1 MKGILLIDKQQDWTS
16 SDVVAKLRGILH
28 EKRIGHTGTLD
39 PMATGLLCV
48 FVGRATRA
56 VEFAENHSKRY
67 IASIRLG
74 TTTDTEDIWGKVM
87 SQNPAEVSEGQLLSA
102 LESFKGEISQIP
114 PMYSAIKIK
123 GQKLYKIARAGGEVE
138 RPARNITIHSLELIG
153 HENGDYVLD
162 ISCSKGTYIR
172 SLCRDIGEKLGCGA
186 CMSALR
192 RVEAGNFKIENAYTL
207 SQVQQAADRGEADK
221 LLLPMDS
228 LFEAYPAC
236 TVSSADEK
244 LIRCGNSPVSKLSGG
259 DYRVY
264 SENGEFLALCRVNK
278 NRLETLK
285 SFFEV

>member
-1 MKGILLIDKQQDWTS
+1 MKGILLIDKEQDWTS
-16 SDVVAKLRGILH
+16 SDVVAKLRGILR

-56 VEFAENHSKRY
+56 VEFAENHRKRY

-74 TTTDTEDIWGKVM
+74 TTTDTEDIWGKVL
-87 SQNPAEVSEGQLLSA
+87 SQNQADVSEEELLSA
-102 LESFKGEISQIP
+102 LECFKGEISQVP

-138 RPARNITIHSLELIG
+138 RPARNITIHSLELLG
-153 HENGDYVLD
+153 QENGDYVLD
-162 ISCSKGTYIR
+162 ITCSKGTYIR

-192 RVEAGNFKIENAYTL
+192 RIEAGNFKIENAYTI
-207 SQVQQAADRGEADK
+207 SQVQEAADRGDTEK
-221 LLLPMDS
+221 LLIPMDR
-228 LFEAYPAC
+228 LFDDYPAYIA
-236 TVSSADEK
+236 TAKDER
-244 LIRCGNSPVSKLSGG
+244 LIRCGNAPSSKLSDGE
-259 DYRVY
+259 YRVY
-264 SENGEFLALCRVNK
+264 SENGEFLALCRQNK
-278 NRLETLK
+278 GKLETLK

>member
-16 SDVVAKLRGILH
+16 SDVVAKLRGILR

-74 TTTDTEDIWGKVM
+74 TTTDTEDIWGKVL
-87 SQNPAEVSEGQLLSA
+87 SQKPAEVSESELLSA

-153 HENGDYVLD
+153 QENGDYVLD

-192 RVEAGNFKIENAYTL
+192 RIEAGNFKIENAYTL

-228 LFEAYPAC
+228 LFESYPAC
-236 TVSSADEK
+236 TVSPADEK
-244 LIRCGNSPVSKLSGG
+244 LIRCGNAPVSKLSGG
-259 DYRVY
+259 EYRVY
-264 SENGEFLALCRVNK
+264 SQSGEFLALCRQNK
-278 NRLETLK
+278 GKLETLK

>member
-28 EKRIGHTGTLD
+28 EKRIGHSGTLD

-56 VEFAENHSKRY
+56 VEFAESHRKRY

-74 TTTDTEDIWGKVM
+74 TTTDTEDIWGKVL
-87 SQNPAEVSEGQLLSA
+87 SENKAEVSESELLKA
-102 LESFKGEISQIP
+102 LDSFKGEISQVP

-138 RPARNITIHSLELIG
+138 RPARQITIHSIELLG
-153 HENGDYVLD
+153 QENGDYVLD

-192 RVEAGNFKIENAYTL
+192 RIEAGDYKIENAYTL
-207 SQVQQAADRGEADK
+207 EEVQKAADAGEAEK
-221 LLLPMDS
+221 LLIPMDS
-228 LFEAYPAC
+228 LFASYPQC
-236 TVSSADEK
+236 TASQKTER
-244 LIRCGNSPVSKLSGG
+244 LIRCGSAAKSDLPDGE
-259 DYRVY
+259 YRVY
-264 SENGEFLALCRVNK
+264 SESGEFLSFSKVSEGK
-278 NRLETLK
+278 METLK